1 MKKILNISFVYFILA
16 MVGGVF
22 YREFT
27 KILGFNG
34 KTTLAYVHVH
44 LLVLGTFLFLII
56 ALFCRDSELL
66 DNRRF
71 QKFLI
76 MYNVSLPLMVCMLL
90 IRGILQAT
98 EFEVTNAMNGMIAG
112 IAGISHI
119 FLAISLWML
128 FSSLKQVFVNENN

>member
-34 KTTLAYVHVH
+34 KTTLVYVHVH

-71 QKFLI
+71 QQFLI
-76 MYNVSLPLMVCMLL
+76 VYNVSLPLMVCMLL

>member
-56 ALFCRDSELL
+56 ALFCRESELL

-71 QKFLI
+71 QQFLI
-76 MYNVSLPLMVCMLL
+76 VYNVSLPLMVCMLL

>member
-71 QKFLI
+71 QQFLI
-76 MYNVSLPLMVCMLL
+76 VYNVSLPLMVCMLL

>member
-56 ALFCRDSELL
+56 ALFCRESELL

>member
-76 MYNVSLPLMVCMLL
+76 VYNVSLPLMVCMLL

>member
-56 ALFCRDSELL
+56 ALFSRDSELL

-76 MYNVSLPLMVCMLL
+76 VYNVSLPLMVCMLL

>member
-27 KILGFNG
+27 NILGFNG

-76 MYNVSLPLMVCMLL
+76 VYNVSLPLMVCMLL

>member
-1 MKKILNISFVYFILA
+1 

>member
-66 DNRRF
+66 DNRRI
-71 QKFLI
+71 QQFLI
-76 MYNVSLPLMVCMLL
+76 VYNVSLPLMVCMLL

>member
-66 DNRRF
+66 HNRRF

-76 MYNVSLPLMVCMLL
+76 VYNVSLPLMVCMLL

>member
-56 ALFCRDSELL
+56 VLFCRDSELL

-76 MYNVSLPLMVCMLL
+76 VYNVSLPLMVCMLL